1 MSHDRTQLAEFGGH
15 IQLSRQWAYHLLSRM
30 NYVKRKATTAKSK
43 HTPADFAAA
52 KESFLND
59 VVDVV
64 TMDDIPSELML
75 NWDQTGIHLVPASTW
90 TMDREGPKRVEISGA
105 NDKWQITA
113 VFCGSLTGDFL
124 PLQLIYK
131 GKRGRCHPRYVFPSD
146 WHVTQS
152 PKHWSTEE
160 TMIDYIN
167 EIIVPYVEAQRDAL
181 QNPMY
186 ASCSCRDGQ
195 L

>member
-1 MSHDRTQLAEFGGH
+1 MAATRGILISRDRTQLAEFGGH

-30 NYVKRKATTAKSK
+30 KFVKRKATTAKTK

-52 KESFLND
+52 KEAFLDD
-59 VVDVV
+59 VVGVV
-64 TMDDIPSELML
+64 LMDDILPELIL

-90 TMDREGPKRVEISGA
+90 TMDREGSSRVEISGA
-105 NDKWQITA
+105 NDKRQITA

-131 GKRGRCHPRYVFPSD
+131 GKTQRCHPCYTFPSD
-146 WHVTQS
+146 WNVTQS

-160 TMIDYIN
+160 TMIEYIY
-167 EIIVPYVEAQRDAL
+167 EIIVPYVEAREMPWGFRP
-181 QNPMY
+181 NP
-186 ASCSCRDGQ
+186 